1 MILSRRVSLGGVQ
14 LDEIHESVVIQSMDP
29 GVAHENVSAVNRMG
43 GVGQRVTGQHWET
56 LEAKVN
62 YAINIAKGNITDRRA
77 VFDAVNAWAKKKGW
91 LRMNSMP
98 GRMMYVDKVVL
109 PSAGDLRKWT
119 DEFPITF
126 RAYNVPFWQDET
138 ATQVTGNTAAGGT
151 IGLDVPGA
159 ERTVLD
165 AVFQN
170 KSGKEITRFSIT
182 AGSSTIA
189 LTGLNLSGNGR
200 LEISHG
206 TDGLLRITADGTSVY
221 NKYTGADD
229 LYADPGSVSVSW
241 TADRAGILTVSCRG
255 RYAE

>member
-43 GVGQRVTGQHWET
+43 GVGQRMTGQHWET
-56 LEAKVN
+56 LEAKVS
-62 YAINIAKGNITDRRA
+62 YAIDIAKENITDRRA

-119 DEFPITF
+119 EEFPLTF

-151 IGLDVPGA
+151 VVLDVPGM

-170 KSGKEITRFSIT
+170 QSGKEVTRLTVT
-182 AGSSTIA
+182 AGNYAIT

-206 TDGLLRITADGTSVY
+206 TDGLLQITADGTSVY
-221 NKYTGADD
+221 SKYTGADD
-229 LYADPGSVSVSW
+229 LYADPGSVNVSW